1 MTVKS
6 ERLYIRINADLKQKL
21 EQKAKED
28 NRTTSN
34 YVLNLILKDLE
45 GGGKVAKYTGRIYR
59 DPEDGTLQLSYK
71 GIENTDMYNITFK
84 EFIEI
89 VENSNSLDSIDGEV
103 YESALA
109 DVGLDYKDYDDPDEM
124 WDSFLEAVKNG

>member
-45 GGGKVAKYTGRIYR
+45 GGGKVVNYTGRIYR

-71 GIENTDMYNITFK
+71 GIENTDMYNITFE
-84 EFIEI
+84 EFIEA
-89 VENSNSLDSIDGEV
+89 VEASDTWDFIDSEV
-103 YESALA
+103 YESVLK